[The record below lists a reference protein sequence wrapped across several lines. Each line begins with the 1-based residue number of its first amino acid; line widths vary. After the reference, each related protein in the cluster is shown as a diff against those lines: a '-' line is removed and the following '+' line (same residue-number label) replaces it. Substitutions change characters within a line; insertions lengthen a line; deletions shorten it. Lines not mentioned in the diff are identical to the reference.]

1 MNSFFKNVLSSCLGV
16 FIAFMLIAFVGISI
30 VGGLAASGNK
40 TKTVSANS
48 VLHLTF
54 DQPIPE
60 KTDNVSSGGFDLK
73 MKSTLGLH
81 DIKRAIQK
89 AKTDKKI
96 KGILLEPKFGGMGKS
111 TAAVVRRALIDF
123 KDSGKFIYA
132 MSDVMTQDGYYLAS
146 VADSVYLNPIGGIDF
161 RGFSAAMPFMK
172 DMLDRLGVN
181 MQVVYAGKFKSA
193 TEPLRRN
200 NISPENRLQINE
212 YLDARYDMFVTDI
225 AESRNLSAAE
235 VKKVANDFLIKKPED
250 AVQYGFV
257 DHLKYRDQ
265 VYSSIQNYLGQDEA
279 SSPKLV
285 KLSDYFNPKLDRKG
299 QSAKDKIAVVY
310 AEGNIVDNSEEQGVI
325 DGETY
330 SKIFRDIRSDKAIK
344 AIVLRVNSGGG
355 SVVASDKIRREI
367 LVCKEQGLPVVISMG
382 DFAASG
388 GYYIAADGD
397 AIFAEPT
404 TLTGSIGV
412 FGVIPSFQKMMADKM
427 GVRFDT
433 VNTGRYSNAIT
444 PFFDMNEEE
453 KNILQQMI
461 DGTYND
467 FLGIVGGGRG
477 MTNEEVNEIAQGRVW
492 TGKKALELG
501 LVDNLG
507 NIDDALAKA
516 AELAGVQTYK
526 TREWPKAKSQLEQLI
541 TELTGEEMPVAEVV
555 MKQKMGELY
564 PHYKMLDDMMRE
576 KGVQAKLP
584 YIIK

>member
-1 MNSFFKNVLSSCLGV
+1 MNSFFKNVLSSCLGLFV
-16 FIAFMLIAFVGISI
+16 AFMILAFIGVSI
-30 VGGLAASGNK
+30 LGGLASSGSK
-40 TKTVSANS
+40 TKPVSANS
-48 VLHLTF
+48 VLHLTL

-60 KTDNVSSGGFDLK
+60 KTDNVSAEGFDIK

-96 KGILLEPKFGGMGKS
+96 KGILLEPKFMGMGKS

-123 KDSGKFIYA
+123 KESGKFVYA
-132 MSDVMTQDGYYLAS
+132 MSDMMNQDGYYLAS
-146 VADSVYLNPIGGIDF
+146 VADSVYLTPIGGIDF

-193 TEPLRRN
+193 TEPIRRD
-200 NISPENRLQINE
+200 NISPENRLQITE
-212 YLDARYDMFVTDI
+212 YLNARYDMFTADI
-225 AESRNLSAAE
+225 AESRNLTIDQ
-235 VKKVANDFLIKKPED
+235 VKKVGNEFLIREPED
-250 AVQYGFV
+250 AVKYGFV
-257 DHLKYRDQ
+257 DHLKYRDE
-265 VYSSIQNYLGQDEA
+265 VYKSIQSYLGQDEDK
-279 SSPKLV
+279 SPSLV
-285 KLSDYFNPKLDRKG
+285 KLSDYFDPKIDRKG

-330 SKIFRDIRSDKAIK
+330 AKIFRDIRKDKAVK

-367 LVCKEQGLPVVISMG
+367 LVCKEKGIPVVISMG

-397 AIFAEPT
+397 AIFAEPS

-412 FGVIPSFQKMMADKM
+412 FGVLPSVQNMLADKM

-433 VNTGRYSNAIT
+433 VNTGRYSTALT
-444 PFFDMNEEE
+444 PFFDMNADER
-453 KNILQQMI
+453 NILQQMI
-461 DGTYND
+461 DGTYKD
-467 FLGIVGGGRG
+467 FLGIVAGGRG
-477 MTNEEVNEIAQGRVW
+477 MTVDQVNEIAQGRVW
-492 TGKKALELG
+492 TGKKALEIG
-501 LVDNLG
+501 LVDQLG
-507 NIDDALAKA
+507 NMDDALAKA

-526 TREWPKAKSQLEQLI
+526 TREWPKAKSQFEQLI
-541 TELTGEEMPVAEVV
+541 AEITGEDVPMAEVL
-555 MKQKMGELY
+555 MKQRMGELY
-564 PHYKMLDDMMRE
+564 PHYKMMEDMMLQ